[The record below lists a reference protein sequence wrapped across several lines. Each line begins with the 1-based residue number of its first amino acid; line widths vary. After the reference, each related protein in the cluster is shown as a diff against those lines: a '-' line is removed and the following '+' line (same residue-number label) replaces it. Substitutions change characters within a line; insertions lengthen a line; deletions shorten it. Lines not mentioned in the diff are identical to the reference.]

1 VSARIIPRSPPSWDV
16 AWCALQNGTGSP
28 MSTTADNQTAIV
40 WGLGAE
46 KSGQLIAFDGD
57 TGKQLYASDSVTGV
71 SNSLISMCR
80 MLPSLAQ

>member
-1 VSARIIPRSPPSWDV
+1 
-16 AWCALQNGTGSP
+16 

>member
-1 VSARIIPRSPPSWDV
+1 
-16 AWCALQNGTGSP
+16 

-57 TGKQLYASDSVTGV
+57 TGKQLFASDSVTGV
-71 SNSLISMCR
+71 RNPSHQHVMCLHLR
-80 MLPSLAQ
+80 GLAGQC